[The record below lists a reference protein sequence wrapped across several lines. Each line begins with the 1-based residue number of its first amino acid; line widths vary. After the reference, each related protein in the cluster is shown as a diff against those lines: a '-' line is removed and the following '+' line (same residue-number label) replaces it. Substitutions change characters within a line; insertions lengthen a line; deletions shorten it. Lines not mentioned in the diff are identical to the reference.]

1 MGKKPKS
8 SRKGKKA
15 WRANIS
21 TEDVDD
27 FIEKSTKDALTGG
40 SLNDVSDESLF
51 FVDKSKDL
59 TVRRKIEKHREKV
72 LHCDSVLQRNPF
84 VKAVPSSR
92 ENKPINHK
100 KKKQPKNKK
109 EQNEAPVVKHDITEA
124 HLCMSSLT
132 VAEEGDNQTRKV
144 VIPSTIPAV
153 EVEPPGCSYNPS
165 FEAHQDSLAQA
176 VAEEM
181 QKVYKNE
188 LGPQP
193 VPLTVEGEAI
203 GEEERYFLEVDKED
217 DEAIE
222 ETEDTAEEKSL
233 PEIINEIAKE
243 DEEKQNRHTR
253 RVVAKQER
261 LKKRPPRLGKH
272 KFVPAPTQVLLSEE
286 ITGSLRK
293 LKGCCTLATDRF
305 KSLEKRGLIP
315 PSANK
320 RRRRSPAGNAPRY
333 RDFSSS
339 SVNREFEVAMEE
351 EAERKI
357 GWVLKLIFA
366 GTATT
371 IGNQFFPYMGDNLVH
386 QSISLLQV
394 KDPYFKR
401 TGASRLTRFAVDD
414 DRRMKVVELGGAQ
427 ELVNMLQAA
436 KDDRTRKAALEALAA
451 LSNSDKVVGALQE
464 FGAVSIVESTPSS
477 VEEADIDK
485 YKTSI
490 LKRFKDMRKD
500 ESS

>member
-109 EQNEAPVVKHDITEA
+109 EQNEAPVVKHDITEDGESGVTD
-124 HLCMSSLT
+124 LWEKEGMLYILMSCM
-132 VAEEGDNQTRKV
+132 
-144 VIPSTIPAV
+144 
-153 EVEPPGCSYNPS
+153 
-165 FEAHQDSLAQA
+165 DSLAQA

-222 ETEDTAEEKSL
+222 ETEDTAEEKSSSKRKRVTRVESNRRARHKEVLKKEAEAKKKKEISKEIDSL

-320 RRRRSPAGNAPRY
+320 RRRRS
-333 RDFSSS
+333 
-339 SVNREFEVAMEE
+339 
-351 EAERKI
+351 
-357 GWVLKLIFA
+357 
-366 GTATT
+366 
-371 IGNQFFPYMGDNLVH
+371 
-386 QSISLLQV
+386 
-394 KDPYFKR
+394 
-401 TGASRLTRFAVDD
+401 
-414 DRRMKVVELGGAQ
+414 
-427 ELVNMLQAA
+427 
-436 KDDRTRKAALEALAA
+436 
-451 LSNSDKVVGALQE
+451 
-464 FGAVSIVESTPSS
+464 
-477 VEEADIDK
+477 
-485 YKTSI
+485 
-490 LKRFKDMRKD
+490 
-500 ESS
+500 

>member
-1 MGKKPKS
+1 M
-8 SRKGKKA
+8 R
-15 WRANIS
+15 
-21 TEDVDD
+21 
-27 FIEKSTKDALTGG
+27 
-40 SLNDVSDESLF
+40 
-51 FVDKSKDL
+51 
-59 TVRRKIEKHREKV
+59 
-72 LHCDSVLQRNPF
+72 
-84 VKAVPSSR
+84 
-92 ENKPINHK
+92 
-100 KKKQPKNKK
+100 
-109 EQNEAPVVKHDITEA
+109 
-124 HLCMSSLT
+124 
-132 VAEEGDNQTRKV
+132 
-144 VIPSTIPAV
+144 
-153 EVEPPGCSYNPS
+153 
-165 FEAHQDSLAQA
+165 
-176 VAEEM
+176 
-181 QKVYKNE
+181 
-188 LGPQP
+188 
-193 VPLTVEGEAI
+193 
-203 GEEERYFLEVDKED
+203 
-217 DEAIE
+217 
-222 ETEDTAEEKSL
+222 
-233 PEIINEIAKE
+233 
-243 DEEKQNRHTR
+243 
-253 RVVAKQER
+253 
-261 LKKRPPRLGKH
+261 
-272 KFVPAPTQVLLSEE
+272 
-286 ITGSLRK
+286 
-293 LKGCCTLATDRF
+293 TLAAQLRT
-305 KSLEKRGLIP
+305 SCSQYL
-315 PSANK
+315 
-320 RRRRSPAGNAPRY
+320 RRSPAGNAPRY